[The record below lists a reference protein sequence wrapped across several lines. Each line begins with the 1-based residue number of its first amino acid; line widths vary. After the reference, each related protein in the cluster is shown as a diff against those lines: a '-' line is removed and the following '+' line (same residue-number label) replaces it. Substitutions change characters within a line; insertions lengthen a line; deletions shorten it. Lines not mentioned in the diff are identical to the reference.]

1 MPAHIYRRDT
11 VDTSHNFG
19 RASEML
25 ASASALAERIARP
38 DPRARPRAGF
48 RCSRAVW
55 RRGVLVRRKA
65 SSDRGDDIKDDE
77 NEQLTIPKT
86 THVVCMS
93 FDTLVDATDEMCL
106 VGHEAA
112 RRFWPKKIPG
122 GPNDYADVFR
132 MLMPCLEESSS
143 FEGAL
148 MVRVMAEENIAE
160 RTRFRM
166 MLKRRK
172 AERLKMEAAER
183 AAMERAVTAK
193 QRERFEAQAT
203 RRAAELVERRKEY
216 KREMERMT
224 QGRSTRP
231 LNLREVVAA
240 WDEIKLHAS
249 MKFGCDL
256 QTDVGWEGL
265 TVQPAGLQSVVNEVR
280 EAFGAGTVTLSRDD
294 TGDDDEEEEE
304 ACEEEMGPKD
314 CEIEDGPE
322 VESADAR
329 PPKERWLASHRLHH
343 GAAEFLEACVGE
355 GHEVLVLGGPYRSAA
370 CVRTVLSHLG
380 VDVVTDKEEG
390 EKKEKRRGS
399 RLGSNEG
406 LRDGSCRRRGGG
418 HRARARRGCVHA
430 RTGDAVAAVAP
441 RRLEFVRAG
450 EGGQVGAHRRFLGA
464 VRLVGPRAS
473 QGQGTRGA
481 RRRGEFHRSDRP
493 VRDCGAGDAVVG
505 DGQTV
510 VARG

>member
-1 MPAHIYRRDT
+1 M
-11 VDTSHNFG
+11 
-19 RASEML
+19 
-25 ASASALAERIARP
+25 AERIARP
-38 DPRARPRAGF
+38 DPWARPRAGF

-55 RRGVLVRRKA
+55 RRGSLVRRKA

-93 FDTLVDATDEMCL
+93 FDTLVDATDEMFL

-193 QRERFEAQAT
+193 QRERFEEAAT
-203 RRAAELVERRKEY
+203 RRAEELVERRKEY

-304 ACEEEMGPKD
+304 EACEEEMGPKD

-322 VESADAR
+322 IESADAR

-390 EKKEKRRGS
+390 EEEEGAGSDQTRGS
-399 RLGSNEG
+399 GTVRVVGAEEG
-406 LRDGSCRRRGGG
+406 TARGLVVGAYMREREMPWQRW
-418 HRARARRGCVHA
+418 HLIDSSLSELERVARSELTVGFKARY
-430 RTGDAVAAVAP
+430 AAWVPA
-441 RRLEFVRAG
+441 LHKDKVRA
-450 EGGQVGAHRRFLGA
+450 EHAVGVEFIDQDGLFGI
-464 VRLVGPRAS
+464 VGLETPSSVLDSR
-473 QGQGTRGA
+473 
-481 RRRGEFHRSDRP
+481 
-493 VRDCGAGDAVVG
+493 
-505 DGQTV
+505 
-510 VARG
+510 

>member
-1 MPAHIYRRDT
+1 
-11 VDTSHNFG
+11 
-19 RASEML
+19 
-25 ASASALAERIARP
+25 LAERIARP

-294 TGDDDEEEEE
+294 TGDDD
-304 ACEEEMGPKD
+304 
-314 CEIEDGPE
+314 
-322 VESADAR
+322 
-329 PPKERWLASHRLHH
+329 
-343 GAAEFLEACVGE
+343 
-355 GHEVLVLGGPYRSAA
+355 
-370 CVRTVLSHLG
+370 
-380 VDVVTDKEEG
+380 
-390 EKKEKRRGS
+390 
-399 RLGSNEG
+399 
-406 LRDGSCRRRGGG
+406 
-418 HRARARRGCVHA
+418 
-430 RTGDAVAAVAP
+430 
-441 RRLEFVRAG
+441 
-450 EGGQVGAHRRFLGA
+450 
-464 VRLVGPRAS
+464 
-473 QGQGTRGA
+473 
-481 RRRGEFHRSDRP
+481 
-493 VRDCGAGDAVVG
+493 
-505 DGQTV
+505 
-510 VARG
+510 

>member
-1 MPAHIYRRDT
+1 M
-11 VDTSHNFG
+11 
-19 RASEML
+19 
-25 ASASALAERIARP
+25 AERIARP

-193 QRERFEAQAT
+193 QRERFE
-203 RRAAELVERRKEY
+203 ER
-216 KREMERMT
+216 
-224 QGRSTRP
+224 
-231 LNLREVVAA
+231 
-240 WDEIKLHAS
+240 
-249 MKFGCDL
+249 
-256 QTDVGWEGL
+256 
-265 TVQPAGLQSVVNEVR
+265 
-280 EAFGAGTVTLSRDD
+280 
-294 TGDDDEEEEE
+294 
-304 ACEEEMGPKD
+304 
-314 CEIEDGPE
+314 
-322 VESADAR
+322 
-329 PPKERWLASHRLHH
+329 
-343 GAAEFLEACVGE
+343 
-355 GHEVLVLGGPYRSAA
+355 
-370 CVRTVLSHLG
+370 
-380 VDVVTDKEEG
+380 
-390 EKKEKRRGS
+390 
-399 RLGSNEG
+399 
-406 LRDGSCRRRGGG
+406 
-418 HRARARRGCVHA
+418 
-430 RTGDAVAAVAP
+430 GDAQS
-441 RRLEFVRAG
+441 R
-450 EGGQVGAHRRFLGA
+450 
-464 VRLVGPRAS
+464 
-473 QGQGTRGA
+473 
-481 RRRGEFHRSDRP
+481 
-493 VRDCGAGDAVVG
+493 
-505 DGQTV
+505 
-510 VARG
+510 

>member
-1 MPAHIYRRDT
+1 
-11 VDTSHNFG
+11 
-19 RASEML
+19 ML
-25 ASASALAERIARP
+25 ASASPSRP
-38 DPRARPRAGF
+38 GPRARARAGF
-48 RCSRAVW
+48 RSCKAGAART
-55 RRGVLVRRKA
+55 LVKRDA
-65 SSDRGDDIKDDE
+65 SSADRNDNDIDDE
-77 NEQLTIPKT
+77 NEHHLTMPRT

-122 GPNDYADVFR
+122 GPNDYADVFH

-193 QRERFEAQAT
+193 QRERFEEAAT
-203 RRAAELVERRKEY
+203 RRAEELVERRKEY

-314 CEIEDGPE
+314 CEVEDGPE
-322 VESADAR
+322 IEDADAR
-329 PPKERWLASHRLHH
+329 TPKERWLASHRLHH

-380 VDVVTDKEEG
+380 VDVVTDEEEEEG
-390 EKKEKRRGS
+390 AGSDQTRGS
-399 RLGSNEG
+399 GTVRVVGAEEG
-406 LRDGSCRRRGGG
+406 TARGLVVGAYMREREMPWQRWHLVDSSLSELERVAKSELTDGFSAQYASWVPAL
-418 HRARARRGCVHA
+418 HK
-430 RTGDAVAAVAP
+430 DK
-441 RRLEFVRAG
+441 VRAEHG
-450 EGGQVGAHRRFLGA
+450 VGVNFIDQTGLFEIVGLETPSSVMDRR
-464 VRLVGPRAS
+464 S
-473 QGQGTRGA
+473 
-481 RRRGEFHRSDRP
+481 
-493 VRDCGAGDAVVG
+493 
-505 DGQTV
+505 
-510 VARG
+510 

>member
-1 MPAHIYRRDT
+1 M
-11 VDTSHNFG
+11 
-19 RASEML
+19 
-25 ASASALAERIARP
+25 AERIARP

-48 RCSRAVW
+48 RCSRAVG

-193 QRERFEAQAT
+193 QRERFEEAAT

-380 VDVVTDKEEG
+380 VDVVTDKEE
-390 EKKEKRRGS
+390 ERRRRGS

-418 HRARARRGCVHA
+418 HRARARRGRVHA

>member
-48 RCSRAVW
+48 RCSSAVW
-55 RRGVLVRRKA
+55 RRGVLVRRTA

-380 VDVVTDKEEG
+380 VDVVTDKGEEG
-390 EKKEKRRGS
+390 EEEEAGSDQTRGS
-399 RLGSNEG
+399 GTVRVVGAEEG
-406 LRDGSCRRRGGG
+406 TARGLVVGAYMREREMPWQRWHLVDSSLSELERVAKSELTDGFSAQYASWVPAL
-418 HRARARRGCVHA
+418 HK
-430 RTGDAVAAVAP
+430 DK
-441 RRLEFVRAG
+441 VRAEHG
-450 EGGQVGAHRRFLGA
+450 VGVNFIDQTGLFEIVGLETPSSVMDRR
-464 VRLVGPRAS
+464 S
-473 QGQGTRGA
+473 
-481 RRRGEFHRSDRP
+481 
-493 VRDCGAGDAVVG
+493 
-505 DGQTV
+505 
-510 VARG
+510 

>member
-380 VDVVTDKEEG
+380 VDVVTDKEE
-390 EKKEKRRGS
+390 EKKKKEKKREPARIKRG
-399 RLGSNEG
+399 
-406 LRDGSCRRRGGG
+406 
-418 HRARARRGCVHA
+418 
-430 RTGDAVAAVAP
+430 AP
-441 RRLEFVRAG
+441 GRFV
-450 EGGQVGAHRRFLGA
+450 
-464 VRLVGPRAS
+464 S
-473 QGQGTRGA
+473 SA
-481 RRRGEFHRSDRP
+481 RRRAPRAGSSWVRTCANGRCRGSGGTSSTRVCPSWRGWPSRSSP
-493 VRDCGAGDAVVG
+493 
-505 DGQTV
+505 TV
-510 VARG
+510 SRRSTPRGSPRFTRTRYARSTASG

>member
-1 MPAHIYRRDT
+1 
-11 VDTSHNFG
+11 
-19 RASEML
+19 ML

-48 RCSRAVW
+48 RCSRAVGG
-55 RRGVLVRRKA
+55 RGSLVRRKA

-193 QRERFEAQAT
+193 QRERFEEAAT
-203 RRAAELVERRKEY
+203 RRA
-216 KREMERMT
+216 
-224 QGRSTRP
+224 
-231 LNLREVVAA
+231 
-240 WDEIKLHAS
+240 
-249 MKFGCDL
+249 
-256 QTDVGWEGL
+256 
-265 TVQPAGLQSVVNEVR
+265 
-280 EAFGAGTVTLSRDD
+280 
-294 TGDDDEEEEE
+294 
-304 ACEEEMGPKD
+304 
-314 CEIEDGPE
+314 
-322 VESADAR
+322 R
-329 PPKERWLASHRLHH
+329 PP
-343 GAAEFLEACVGE
+343 V
-355 GHEVLVLGGPYRSAA
+355 P
-370 CVRTVLSHLG
+370 
-380 VDVVTDKEEG
+380 
-390 EKKEKRRGS
+390 
-399 RLGSNEG
+399 
-406 LRDGSCRRRGGG
+406 
-418 HRARARRGCVHA
+418 
-430 RTGDAVAAVAP
+430 
-441 RRLEFVRAG
+441 
-450 EGGQVGAHRRFLGA
+450 
-464 VRLVGPRAS
+464 
-473 QGQGTRGA
+473 
-481 RRRGEFHRSDRP
+481 
-493 VRDCGAGDAVVG
+493 
-505 DGQTV
+505 
-510 VARG
+510 